1 MTKKNANL
9 SKIKK
14 VFSHVHALNQCRE
27 NLKQLKIKPVN
38 FIDTAGA
45 AKYISES
52 WKRCGCYCFK
62 TSI

>member
-27 NLKQLKIKPVN
+27 NIKKLKIKPFN
-38 FIDTAGA
+38 FIDTAGLQN
-45 AKYISES
+45 IFQNPQL
-52 WKRCGCYCFK
+52 R
-62 TSI
+62 IRLLLLLN